1 MSIESILGIA
11 GSIITIA
18 AFIGIKCDLVQ
29 CFKKRPIGELYEDLL
44 DKKTTDKQRRKIL
57 RRLNNYPEINKRIK
71 DEYIERFTLGKLGRE
86 TLFHDICNKND
97 IEPTPALIKDV
108 VGYNMSSNTTKMEDL
123 KQYTKEELHKDSLVS
138 SDEKQTNENT
148 LKKNFKEQTVYMS
161 EKLMTKFPDACN
173 RLIGILEKHSV
184 KYAFLKGTK
193 DIWCRDYMPVQTE
206 SGKFI
211 QFQYN
216 PSYLK
221 GNKDWEESRT
231 DVEEV
236 CRMNNIHAQIS
247 DINLDG
253 GNVLICEGR
262 AIISDRIFS
271 ENPEKTKQELIDEL
285 SKLLE
290 CEIIIIKAL
299 NSKDEDFTG
308 HADGMVRFVNKNTIL
323 GNRLVDDYKYIQ
335 DDRRKIIEKYN
346 LKYID
351 VPFFTTDNRDS
362 AIGIYVNY
370 LEVNNLI
377 VVPIFGREKDKEAV
391 DIIQKDKEAVDII
404 QKDKEAVDII
414 QKAFPD
420 KVIETI
426 NYNEVAIKGGLLNC
440 TTWVV
445 R

>member
-1 MSIESILGIA
+1 MCIESILGIV

-18 AFIGIKCDLVQ
+18 AFIGFKCDLVQ
-29 CFKKRPIGELYEDLL
+29 HFKKRPINELYEELL
-44 DKKTTDKQRRKIL
+44 DKKLTDKERRKIL
-57 RRLNNYPEINKRIK
+57 KRFNNCPEINKRIT

-86 TLFHDICNKND
+86 TLFIDICTKNN
-97 IEPTPALIKDV
+97 IEPTPALTKDV
-108 VGYNMSSNTTKMEDL
+108 IGYNISSITKMEGH
-123 KQYTKEELHKDSLVS
+123 KQDSKEIIHNEPAESLV
-138 SDEKQTNENT
+138 EKEPSN
-148 LKKNFKEQTVYMS
+148 NFIKSPGEQIVYMS
-161 EKLMTKFPDACN
+161 ELLKDRYPETCD
-173 RLIGILEKHSV
+173 RLIEILKKHNV

-211 QFQYN
+211 QFKYN

-221 GNKDWEESRT
+221 GNKEWEESRS

-236 CRMNNIHAQIS
+236 CRMNNIHAQSS

-271 ENPEKTKQELIDEL
+271 ENPQKSKQELIDKL
-285 SKLLE
+285 GKLLE

-308 HADGMVRFVNKNTIL
+308 HADGMVRFVDKYTIL
-323 GNRLVDDYKYIQ
+323 GNRLADDYKYIQ
-335 DDRRKIIEKYN
+335 EDRRKIIEKYN
-346 LKYID
+346 LTYID
-351 VPFFTTDNRDS
+351 VPFFTTDNHDS
-362 AIGIYVNY
+362 AIGVYLNY
-370 LEVNNLI
+370 LEVNDLI
-377 VVPIFGREKDKEAV
+377 VVPVFGRNEDK
-391 DIIQKDKEAVDII
+391 Q
-404 QKDKEAVDII
+404 AVDII
-414 QKAFPD
+414 QKAFPN

-426 NYNEVAIKGGLLNC
+426 NYNEVAMEGGLLNC

>member
-1 MSIESILGIA
+1 MCIESILGIV

-18 AFIGIKCDLVQ
+18 AFIGFKCDLVQ
-29 CFKKRPIGELYEDLL
+29 HFKKRPINELYEELL
-44 DKKTTDKQRRKIL
+44 DKKLTDKERRKIL
-57 RRLNNYPEINKRIK
+57 KRFNNYPEINKRIT

-86 TLFHDICNKND
+86 TLFLDICTKNN
-97 IEPTPALIKDV
+97 IEPTPALTKDV
-108 VGYNMSSNTTKMEDL
+108 IGYNISSITKMEGH
-123 KQYTKEELHKDSLVS
+123 KQNSKEIIHNESAESLV
-138 SDEKQTNENT
+138 EKEPSN
-148 LKKNFKEQTVYMS
+148 NFIKSPGEQIVYMS
-161 EKLMTKFPDACN
+161 ELLKDRYPETCD
-173 RLIGILEKHSV
+173 RLIEILKKHNV

-211 QFQYN
+211 QFKYN

-221 GNKDWEESRT
+221 GNKEWEESRS

-236 CRMNNIHAQIS
+236 CRMNNIHAQSS

-262 AIISDRIFS
+262 AIISDSIFS
-271 ENPEKTKQELIDEL
+271 ENPQKSKQELIDKL
-285 SKLLE
+285 GKLLE

-308 HADGMVRFVNKNTIL
+308 HADGMVRFVDKYTIL
-323 GNRLVDDYKYIQ
+323 GNRLADDYKYIQ
-335 DDRRKIIEKYN
+335 EDRRKIIEKYN
-346 LKYID
+346 LTYID
-351 VPFFTTDNRDS
+351 VPFFTTDNHDS
-362 AIGIYVNY
+362 AIGVYLNY
-370 LEVNNLI
+370 LEVNDLI
-377 VVPIFGREKDKEAV
+377 VVPVFGRNEDK
-391 DIIQKDKEAVDII
+391 Q
-404 QKDKEAVDII
+404 AVDII
-414 QKAFPD
+414 QKAFPN

-426 NYNEVAIKGGLLNC
+426 NYNEVAMEGGLLNC

>member
-1 MSIESILGIA
+1 MSIESTLGII
-11 GSIITIA
+11 GSIISVA
-18 AFIGIKCDLVQ
+18 AFIGFKCDLVQ
-29 CFKKRPIGELYEDLL
+29 RFKKRPINELYEELL
-44 DKKTTDKQRRKIL
+44 DKKLTDKERRKIL
-57 RRLNNYPEINKRIK
+57 KRLNKYPEINKRIK

-86 TLFHDICNKND
+86 TLFLDICNKNN
-97 IEPTPALIKDV
+97 IEPTPALAKDV
-108 VGYNMSSNTTKMEDL
+108 VGYNMSSITTKMEGHKQNEESVESIVEKEHSDKTIKNSGEQIVYLSELL
-123 KQYTKEELHKDSLVS
+123 K
-138 SDEKQTNENT
+138 EKYPETCDRLLQI
-148 LKKNFKEQTVYMS
+148 LKKHN
-161 EKLMTKFPDACN
+161 
-173 RLIGILEKHSV
+173 V

-211 QFQYN
+211 QFKYS

-221 GNKDWEESRT
+221 GNKEWEESRS

-236 CRMNNIHAQIS
+236 CRMNNIHAQSS

-271 ENPEKTKQELIDEL
+271 ENPKKSKQELIDEL

-323 GNRLVDDYKYIQ
+323 GNRLADDYKYIQ
-335 DDRRKIIEKYN
+335 EDRRKIIEKYN

-351 VPFFTTDNRDS
+351 MPFFTTDNRDS

-377 VVPIFGREKDKEAV
+377 VLPVFGRDEDK
-391 DIIQKDKEAVDII
+391 Q
-404 QKDKEAVDII
+404 AVDII

-426 NYNEVAIKGGLLNC
+426 DYDEVAQEGGLLNC
-440 TTWVV
+440 TTWVI

>member
-11 GSIITIA
+11 GSVITIA
-18 AFIGIKCDLVQ
+18 AFVGFKCDLVQ
-29 CFKKRPIGELYEDLL
+29 RFKKRPIGELYEELL
-44 DKKTTDKQRRKIL
+44 DKKITDKQRRKIL
-57 RRLNNYPEINKRIK
+57 QSFNNYPEINKRIK

-86 TLFHDICNKND
+86 TLFLDICNKND
-97 IEPTPALIKDV
+97 IEPTPALVKDV
-108 VGYNMSSNTTKMEDL
+108 VGYSMSSITTKMEEM
-123 KQYTKEELHKDSLVS
+123 KQHTGEEFHKDSLLS
-138 SDEKQTNENT
+138 SVEKKTCDNSF
-148 LKKNFKEQTVYMS
+148 KNFTEQTVYMS
-161 EKLMTKFPDACN
+161 ELLMTKYPNACN

-211 QFQYN
+211 QFRYN

-221 GNKDWEESRT
+221 GNKNWEESRS

-236 CRMNNIHAQIS
+236 CRMNNIHAQSS

-262 AIISDRIFS
+262 AILSDRIFS
-271 ENPEKTKQELIDEL
+271 ENPKKTKQELIDEL
-285 SKLLE
+285 GKLLE

-323 GNRLVDDYKYIQ
+323 GNRLADDYKYIQ
-335 DDRRKIIEKYN
+335 DDRRQILEKYN
-346 LKYID
+346 MKYID
-351 VPFFTTDNRDS
+351 MPFFTTDNRDS

-377 VVPIFGREKDKEAV
+377 VVPVFGRNEDK
-391 DIIQKDKEAVDII
+391 Q
-404 QKDKEAVDII
+404 AVDII
-414 QKAFPD
+414 QKAFPN

-426 NYNEVAIKGGLLNC
+426 NYDEVALEGGLLNC